1 MFDMSWNGGGITIG
15 WGGGGYGGGYGGP
28 YDPPIYGGGPYPVY
42 PQQQTTISNGMLL
55 VGAILLYFLLK
66 K

>member
-15 WGGGGYGGGYGGP
+15 WGGDSGGYGTYNPPVYAGGAP
-28 YDPPIYGGGPYPVY
+28 YPIY
-42 PQQQTTISNGMLL
+42 QQQTTISTGMLL
-55 VGAILLYFLLK
+55 VGALVLYLLLK